1 MRWRS
6 IVPVSLTAAHTV
18 AETMEFAGIILLL
31 LVSAS
36 PTVSQN
42 TTASPRICGSPLVSS
57 RIVGGTDA
65 TNGAWPWQISLR
77 YKGSH
82 ICGGSVISNQWIMT
96 AAHCFEYSRTPSDYQ
111 VLLGAYQLSVASA
124 SELLSSVAR
133 VIVNP
138 SFTIPGGPGDIALL
152 KLTSPVAY
160 TEYILPV
167 CVPSSAS
174 GFYEGMQCWVTGW
187 GNIGSAVTL
196 PYPQTLQQVMT
207 PLISWSTCN
216 QMYHVQSGIS
226 SNIAIVPKDQICAGY
241 AAGQKDSCQGD
252 SGGPLVC
259 QLQGVW
265 YQIGIVSWGDGCAQ
279 ASRPGVYTLVPNF
292 KSWLSSYN
300 ATTDNPDTSSY
311 AQKSHS
317 PAIHIHT
324 LLIATCLLL
333 YS

>member
-1 MRWRS
+1 MLAKMRWRS

-241 AAGQKDSCQGD
+241 AAGQKDSCQ
-252 SGGPLVC
+252 VC
-259 QLQGVW
+259 QM
-265 YQIGIVSWGDGCAQ
+265 
-279 ASRPGVYTLVPNF
+279 PP
-292 KSWLSSYN
+292 
-300 ATTDNPDTSSY
+300 
-311 AQKSHS
+311 
-317 PAIHIHT
+317 
-324 LLIATCLLL
+324 
-333 YS
+333 